1 MKEIYSYISR
11 LSHERVY
18 ILKERHEFLE
28 LCVISF
34 LSFAI
39 PFFIPSPQLLTG
51 ALVNSFIIFAALR
64 FKGKNILPVIL
75 IPSVAAFSR
84 GLLFGPFTPFLAYL
98 LPFIWIGNAI
108 LLFSIK
114 YFHAKLNKNYFLSLL
129 IGAFLKSSFL
139 FASAFVLHNTVQ
151 LPGMFLDAMGVLQFT
166 TAILGGALTFVFT
179 KIFR

>member
-1 MKEIYSYISR
+1 MREIYSFITN
-11 LSHERVY
+11 LSYERVY
-18 ILKERHEFLE
+18 TLKEEHEFLE
-28 LCVISF
+28 LCVVSL

-75 IPSVAAFSR
+75 LPSIAAFSR
-84 GLLFGPFTPFLAYL
+84 GLLFGPFTIFLAYL
-98 LPFIWIGNAI
+98 IPFIWIGNAI

-114 YFHAKLNKNYFLSLL
+114 YLYAKLNKNYFLSLL
-129 IGAFLKSSFL
+129 TGALLKSSFL
-139 FASAFVLHNTVQ
+139 FASAFLLYSTIQ
-151 LPGMFLDAMGVLQFT
+151 LPAMFLEAMGILQFA
-166 TAILGGALTFVFT
+166 TALIGGVLTFVFT